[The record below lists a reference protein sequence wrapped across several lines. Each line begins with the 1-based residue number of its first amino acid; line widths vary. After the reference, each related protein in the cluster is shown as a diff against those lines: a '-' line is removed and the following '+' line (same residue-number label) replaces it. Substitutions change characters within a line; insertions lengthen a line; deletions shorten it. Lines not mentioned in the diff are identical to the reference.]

1 MILLLI
7 NLDGFDI
14 EVVLLRHATKIF
26 IVISNLIHYIIVFL
40 NVLTEPLYF
49 KVAVLQHESIVYCF
63 RDFWLYQVHI
73 FKIPAVFLLLLFLTF
88 PLVVAL
94 LVSI

>member
-7 NLDGFDI
+7 NLDGFHI
-14 EVVLLRHATKIF
+14 KVVLLRHATKVF

-49 KVAVLQHESIVYCF
+49 KVAVL
-63 RDFWLYQVHI
+63 
-73 FKIPAVFLLLLFLTF
+73 
-88 PLVVAL
+88 
-94 LVSI
+94 